1 MQSIRKAVN
10 ILDWLNFLNKDILKL
25 LKFRGKLRAT
35 KNWIRVRN
43 GIRIT
48 ASRDASEG
56 LFRLTQISVPTTAEL
71 HELNYQCLDRAIGR
85 RPLRDF
91 YTGEIRFQL
100 IDKAYY
106 SLCLNYKVNIF
117 AVKDGW
123 GRGQGSIRTR
133 LGRLTSYDD
142 GTSFGDGGKFINEV
156 R

>member
-1 MQSIRKAVN
+1 M
-10 ILDWLNFLNKDILKL
+10 
-25 LKFRGKLRAT
+25 
-35 KNWIRVRN
+35 
-43 GIRIT
+43 
-48 ASRDASEG
+48 
-56 LFRLTQISVPTTAEL
+56 
-71 HELNYQCLDRAIGR
+71 NYQWLGRAIGR

-142 GTSFGDGGKFINEV
+142 GTSFGDGGEFINEV
-156 R
+156 RWRTSVYLLRVIKCDYIGFKRSIKSICKGILKQILSWLVVEPRITIEDVGELVSVKDVLGNDRFE

>member
-1 MQSIRKAVN
+1 MQSIRKGVN
-10 ILDWLNFLNKDILKL
+10 ILDWLIFWNKDILKL

-43 GIRIT
+43 GICIT
-48 ASRDASEG
+48 ASRDASED

-71 HELNYQCLDRAIGR
+71 HELNYQCLGRAIGR

-117 AVKDGW
+117 AVKDGR
-123 GRGQGSIRTR
+123 GSGQGSIRTR